1 MGTEKT
7 NLVLND
13 RYKLIEKIGRG
24 GMAEVWLAHDKTLE
38 RQVAVKIML
47 PEFASDPDFARRF
60 KLEAAAA
67 ANLHSP
73 YIVNVYDWGH
83 DGDVQYIVM
92 EYVRG
97 NDLKSI
103 ITEKGPLT
111 ARQAA
116 KIGSQVCE
124 ALAAAH
130 HQDLIH
136 RDIKPQNIMVQPDGN
151 VKVMDFGI
159 ARAKNSTEQKTQ
171 MVLGTAH
178 YISPEQAQ
186 GKNLTAASDIY
197 SLGIVLYET
206 VSGKVPFDGPDAVSV
221 ALKQVEAKPRPLTEV
236 VPGIDPQFSDIVAVA
251 LEKQPNR
258 RFASALDMGHL
269 LDDFAHGRASVSSS
283 ATTQLIN
290 SAPAAAAAADRT
302 MVMQGGA
309 GAPQLKVGE
318 QQEEEAEE
326 PKSKKKVIG
335 IIAAVTVAIIAAII
349 AAMMFFGGDKQIEIP
364 DVSGMD
370 AAAAVSELEKAGFKV
385 GDQKQVP
392 SADIAAGKVI
402 KTDPAAGTKADKGS
416 SIVVEVSSGVAQVQ
430 VPNLHNMDEAQAIK
444 ALESAGLKGARGT
457 SKFSTTVEKGKI
469 MEQNP
474 PAGGTVDAG
483 TIITYV
489 ISDGA
494 EDPTMPEVVGMT
506 EDEAIAVLRDL
517 GLKVLVGSRQSSD
530 SVEAGRVI
538 SSNPNPGVKVGAG
551 SQVTLVISTGI
562 AEVEVPSLAG
572 LSRTAARSTLVNAGL
587 ALGEVDTDYSDEP
600 VDSVISQSIPYGTSV
615 AKGTAVDVV
624 LSRGPKPAPPENT
637 NTNTNG
643 NSNSS
648 ANSNSSE
655 NSGD

>member
-1 MGTEKT
+1 MGAEKT

-47 PEFASDPDFARRF
+47 PEFASDPDFTRRF

-97 NDLKSI
+97 NDLKTVI
-103 ITEKGPLT
+103 NDKGPLT

-136 RDIKPQNIMVQPDGN
+136 RDIKPQNIMIQPDGN
-151 VKVMDFGI
+151 IKVMDFGI

-186 GKNLTAASDIY
+186 GRNLTAASDIY
-197 SLGIVLYET
+197 SLGIVLYEA

-251 LEKQPNR
+251 LEKQPSR

-269 LDDFAHGRASVSSS
+269 LDDFAHGRSVSSS
-283 ATTQLIN
+283 AATQVIS
-290 SAPAAAAAADRT
+290 SAEADRT
-302 MVMQGGA
+302 MVMQNRPVD
-309 GAPQLKVGE
+309 PQLKVGE
-318 QQEEEAEE
+318 KPEEEEEE
-326 PKSKKKVIG
+326 PKNKKKVIG
-335 IIAAVTVAIIAAII
+335 IVAAVTVAIIAAII
-349 AAMMFFGGDKQIEIP
+349 AAMMFFGGDKQIEVP

-370 AAAAVSELEKAGFKV
+370 ATAAVAALEKAGFKV
-385 GDQKQVP
+385 GDKKEVP

-402 KTDPAAGTKADKGS
+402 KTDPAAGEKLDKGS
-416 SIVVEVSSGVAQVQ
+416 TVIIEISSGVAQVQ

-444 ALESAGLKGARGT
+444 ALEGAGLKGARGT

-469 MEQNP
+469 MDQNP
-474 PAGGTVDAG
+474 AAGNTVDAG

-494 EDPTMPEVVGMT
+494 EDPTMPDLIGKT
-506 EDEAIAVLRDL
+506 EDEAIAALRDL
-517 GLKVLVGSRQSSD
+517 GLKVLVGSRQSSN
-530 SVEAGRVI
+530 SVEAGHVI

-551 SQVTLVISTGI
+551 SQVTLVISTGV
-562 AEVEVPSLAG
+562 AEVEVPSLTG
-572 LSRTAARSTLVNAGL
+572 LSRAAARSTLVNVGL
-587 ALGEVDTDYSDEP
+587 NLGEVDTDYSDEP
-600 VDSVISQSIPYGTSV
+600 IDSVISQSVPYGTSV
-615 AKGTAVDVV
+615 AKGTTIDVV
-624 LSRGPKPAPPENT
+624 LSRGPKPEPPSPGPGNT
-637 NTNTNG
+637 NTNSGGSSNSNG
-643 NSNSS
+643 NSNG
-648 ANSNSSE
+648 A
-655 NSGD
+655 D